1 MYLLNCCILQGRRR
15 GNGPSVPQPFQL
27 FLRHPI
33 RMGCRRHRVMA
44 ATRGRSDFMQT
55 SKHHPS
61 TWLGSTGV
69 LWGQDG
75 TSRPGIA
82 GTAIFHTTWKG
93 AETRGQMG
101 CWSNPF
107 SRCLSVSM
115 WPRAAV
121 QNHALW
127 DHPAQLQPPWGV
139 EVATWAQR
147 GRSRLQGAQRACL
160 SPRQPLLPSPA
171 GVKLLQQTLFISLL
185 GMQPEEFAFQSCELF
200 NL

>member
-15 GNGPSVPQPFQL
+15 GNGPSVPQL

-55 SKHHPS
+55 SKHRPS

-107 SRCLSVSM
+107 SRCLSISM

-139 EVATWAQR
+139 EVAMWAQR
-147 GRSRLQGAQRACL
+147 GRSRLQRAQRACL

-171 GVKLLQQTLFISLL
+171 RVKLLQQTLFISLL
-185 GMQPEEFAFQSCELF
+185 GTQPEEFAFQSCELF